1 MKIYFHKKQKEKFTS
16 FSQEI
21 NQVLTFIPYDEDIK
35 KEGIIVAKTKE
46 VYQLSQSKK
55 MMVFVLSMSLYGLAT
70 LFSELIPSINLGVI
84 EFSVEYLAFIPLT
97 LAILFDP
104 LSAAVGAATGEVI
117 FSEIMLGQ
125 FGGIGEIEKFIL
137 FSLGI
142 YVAGMMVK
150 DPLNKKQVAIAS
162 ITGIAIHQTLGGVVD
177 VLKVVFAVEEFEAV
191 AGLPESVLFVEGF
204 AVINDILFS
213 GILFCMLPTMYLV
226 PRLYGKIE
234 PLLGIKKRT
243 PQLRPSMGEVLNGK
257 FALIGLLLLLAAIA
271 AELLS
276 TIGFNG
282 IEFEAT
288 WAESPA
294 AIAVAA
300 VIGIVFILFLFS
312 HLKAKMNI
320 NREKEL
326 N

>member
-1 MKIYFHKKQKEKFTS
+1 M
-16 FSQEI
+16 
-21 NQVLTFIPYDEDIK
+21 
-35 KEGIIVAKTKE
+35 AKTKE

-191 AGLPESVLFVEGF
+191 ALPL
-204 AVINDILFS
+204 
-213 GILFCMLPTMYLV
+213 
-226 PRLYGKIE
+226 
-234 PLLGIKKRT
+234 
-243 PQLRPSMGEVLNGK
+243 
-257 FALIGLLLLLAAIA
+257 
-271 AELLS
+271 
-276 TIGFNG
+276 
-282 IEFEAT
+282 
-288 WAESPA
+288 
-294 AIAVAA
+294 
-300 VIGIVFILFLFS
+300 
-312 HLKAKMNI
+312 
-320 NREKEL
+320 
-326 N
+326 